1 MTRVALLT
9 LAFMAMI
16 AVACGKATLEGS
28 LRDAGSQK
36 GKIWALL
43 VAGSKGWLNYR
54 HQADVCHAYHVL
66 HNHGI
71 PDEQIV
77 VMMYDDIA
85 YNENNNYPGIIINAP
100 NGPNVYLRVPKDY
113 TGDDVTPQNFLHV
126 LQGRA
131 DLVKHTKGSHKVIN
145 SGPDDHVFVYFADHG
160 GHGLVGFPN
169 DMLYAKDL
177 NDTIFDLHRQ
187 KRYSKLV
194 LYVEACDAGS
204 MFEGILSPDINVY
217 ATTAANNH
225 ESAYACYW
233 DEALWAFLGD
243 CYSINWME
251 DSDKE
256 DLHKETLE
264 KQFRIV
270 KNETK
275 KSHVCE
281 YGDLQLAKSKVSEFQ
296 GEKQAEPI
304 VAPKFPF
311 DEVDSREVAL
321 VTLRKKLA
329 AAAPEERESIAKQ
342 IEDILSKRSFV
353 DMTVEELAKEATF
366 GENIRL
372 RHVLK
377 SRFPLRGD
385 ADHLCYKASVRHFD
399 EHCFDLSDNPYA
411 LAKLGLL
418 SNLCALGHTPAS
430 IRAAIE
436 AVCTHDSIVGAL

>member
-1 MTRVALLT
+1 MTKVTPLT
-9 LAFMAMI
+9 LAFLAVI
-16 AVACGKATLEGS
+16 AVACAKATLEGA
-28 LRDAGSQK
+28 LRESAPQQ

-43 VAGSKGWLNYR
+43 VAGSNTYYNYR

-85 YNENNNYPGIIINAP
+85 YSESNPTPGVIINAP
-100 NGPNVYLRVPKDY
+100 NGSDVYAGVPKDY
-113 TGDDVTPQNFLHV
+113 TEDDVTPQNFLHV

-131 DLVKHTKGSHKVIN
+131 DLVKNTTGSHKVIN
-145 SGPDDHVFVYFADHG
+145 SGPDDHVFVYFSDHG
-160 GHGLVGFPN
+160 ATGLVAFPN
-169 DMLYAKDL
+169 DVLYAKDL
-177 NDTIFDLHRQ
+177 NDAILDLRRQ

-194 LYVEACDAGS
+194 LYVEACESGS
-204 MFEGILSPDINVY
+204 MFEDLLSPHISVY
-217 ATTAANNH
+217 ATTAANPD
-225 ESAYACYW
+225 ESSYACYW
-233 DEALWAFLGD
+233 DDYRRTYLGD
-243 CYSINWME
+243 LYSVNWME

-256 DLHKETLE
+256 DLHKESLE

-270 KNETK
+270 KSETNT
-275 KSHVCE
+275 SHVSE
-281 YGDLQLAKSKVSEFQ
+281 YGDLRLGKMKVSEFQ
-296 GEKQAEPI
+296 GEKPAEPI

-311 DEVDSREVAL
+311 DAVDSREVVL
-321 VTLRKKLA
+321 VTLKKKLA
-329 AAAPEERESIAKQ
+329 AAAPEERESIANQ

-353 DMTVEELAKEATF
+353 DMTVEELARKATF
-366 GENIRL
+366 GENISL

-385 ADHLCYKASVRHFD
+385 ADHRCYMASVRHFD

-411 LAKLGLL
+411 LAKLRLMN
-418 SNLCALGHTPAS
+418 NLCALGHSPAS

-436 AVCTHDSIVGAL
+436 AVCTHDPIFGAL